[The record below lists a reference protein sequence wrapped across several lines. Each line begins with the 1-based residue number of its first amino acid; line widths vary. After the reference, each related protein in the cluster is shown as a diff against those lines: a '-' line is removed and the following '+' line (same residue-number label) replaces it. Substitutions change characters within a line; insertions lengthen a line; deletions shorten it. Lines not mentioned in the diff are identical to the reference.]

1 MRQLEICRETQVR
14 EVNEMAAGMSMNMNT
29 AAGSAPGYSVPAAG
43 MEREEQSDIRVLN
56 ELFLSFAR
64 EEARDRPDTASL
76 RLGLDRDTVRLL
88 SRMPLSALRRMA
100 LPDTLMFA
108 PRSAGAFSDLLRS
121 NSVADRVTYEIRCL
135 EE

>member
-43 MEREEQSDIRVLN
+43 MEREEQNDIRVLN

-64 EEARDRPDTASL
+64 EEARDNPDTAAL

-88 SRMPLSALRRMA
+88 SRIPLSALRRMA

>member
-43 MEREEQSDIRVLN
+43 MEREEQNDIRVLN

-64 EEARDRPDTASL
+64 EEARDNPDTAAL

-88 SRMPLSALRRMA
+88 SRIPLSALRRMA

-108 PRSAGAFSDLLRS
+108 PRSAGAFSELLRS

>member
-14 EVNEMAAGMSMNMNT
+14 EVNEVAVSMNMNT

-43 MEREEQSDIRVLN
+43 MEREEQNDIRVLN

-108 PRSAGAFSDLLRS
+108 PRSAGAFSELLRS

>member
-14 EVNEMAAGMSMNMNT
+14 EVNEMAVSMNMNT

-43 MEREEQSDIRVLN
+43 MEREEQNDIRVLN

-88 SRMPLSALRRMA
+88 SRIPLSALRRMA

>member
-43 MEREEQSDIRVLN
+43 MEREEQNDIRVLN

-88 SRMPLSALRRMA
+88 SRIPLSALRRMA

-108 PRSAGAFSDLLRS
+108 PRSAGAFSELLRS

>member
-14 EVNEMAAGMSMNMNT
+14 EVNEMAVSMNMNT

-43 MEREEQSDIRVLN
+43 MEREEQNDIRVLN

>member
-14 EVNEMAAGMSMNMNT
+14 EVNEMAAG
-29 AAGSAPGYSVPAAG
+29 SAPGYSVPSAG
-43 MEREEQSDIRVLN
+43 MEREEQNDIRVLN

>member
-29 AAGSAPGYSVPAAG
+29 AAGSAPGYSVPSAG
-43 MEREEQSDIRVLN
+43 MEREEQHDIRVLN

-108 PRSAGAFSDLLRS
+108 PRSAGAFSELLRS

>member
-1 MRQLEICRETQVR
+1 
-14 EVNEMAAGMSMNMNT
+14 MAAGMSMNMNT

-43 MEREEQSDIRVLN
+43 MEREEQNDIRVLN

>member
-14 EVNEMAAGMSMNMNT
+14 EVNERAVSMNMNT

-43 MEREEQSDIRVLN
+43 MEREEQNDIRVLN

-108 PRSAGAFSDLLRS
+108 PRSAGAFSELLRS

>member
-43 MEREEQSDIRVLN
+43 MEREEQNDIRVLN

-88 SRMPLSALRRMA
+88 SRIPLSALRRMA

>member
-14 EVNEMAAGMSMNMNT
+14 EVNEMAVSMNMNT

-43 MEREEQSDIRVLN
+43 MEREEQNDIRVLN

-108 PRSAGAFSDLLRS
+108 PRSAGAFSELLRS

>member
-29 AAGSAPGYSVPAAG
+29 AAGSAPGYSVPSAG
-43 MEREEQSDIRVLN
+43 MEREEQNDIRVLH

-108 PRSAGAFSDLLRS
+108 PRSAGAFSELLRS

>member
-14 EVNEMAAGMSMNMNT
+14 EVNEMAVSMNMNT

-43 MEREEQSDIRVLN
+43 MEREEQNDIRVLN

-64 EEARDRPDTASL
+64 EEARDTPDTAAL